1 MMIECKELCK
11 DYQTRVLNG
20 VSLTIADGD
29 YVAVM
34 GPSGSGKSTLLN
46 LLAVMDAP
54 TSGSVHINGVNTAE
68 LSEPELAAMRLHEM
82 GFVFQQ
88 PNFIRALSILD
99 NIVFPGFMA
108 KAQPRDVVIS
118 RARTLMQH
126 LEIADIAQQGVNE
139 VSGGQ
144 LQRASICRALIN
156 EPSLIFGDEPTGAL
170 NSTAAQQV
178 LAAFATIHAQ
188 GTTVI
193 LVTHDPQVAVR
204 ANRAVIIG
212 DGQVRDDLTLGPYQ
226 RADSDGHGGLA
237 ADHNERLE
245 TLTRALQTHQV

>member
-1 MMIECKELCK
+1 MIECKHLCK
-11 DYQTRVLNG
+11 DYQTRVLDG

-46 LLAVMDAP
+46 LLAGMDAP
-54 TSGSVHINGVNTAE
+54 TSGEVFIDGVNIAE
-68 LSEPELAAMRLHEM
+68 LAEPKLAAMRLHEM

-88 PNFIRALSILD
+88 PNFVRALSILD

-108 KAQPRDVVIS
+108 KAEPREAVLEKARGLMDELGIS
-118 RARTLMQH
+118 
-126 LEIADIAQQGVNE
+126 EIAEQGVAE

-156 EPSLIFGDEPTGAL
+156 SPAMIFGDEPTGAL

-178 LAAFATIHAQ
+178 LNAFAQIHAQ
-188 GTTVI
+188 GTTVM
-193 LVTHDPQVAVR
+193 LVTHDPQVAAR
-204 ANRAVIIG
+204 ANRVIIIG

-226 RADSDGHGGLA
+226 GTTSGEGHASDHSERLA
-237 ADHNERLE
+237 AV
-245 TLTRALQTHQV
+245 TLALHTHGV

>member
-1 MMIECKELCK
+1 MIECKHLCK
-11 DYQTRVLNG
+11 DYQTRVLDG

-46 LLAVMDAP
+46 LLAGMDAP
-54 TSGSVHINGVNTAE
+54 TSGEVFIDGVNIAE
-68 LSEPELAAMRLHEM
+68 LAEPKLAAMRLHEM

-88 PNFIRALSILD
+88 PNFVRALSILD

-108 KAQPRDVVIS
+108 KAEPREAVLEKARGLMDELGIS
-118 RARTLMQH
+118 
-126 LEIADIAQQGVNE
+126 EIAEQGVAE

-156 EPSLIFGDEPTGAL
+156 SPAMIFGDEPTGAL

-178 LAAFATIHAQ
+178 LAAFAQIHAQ
-188 GTTVI
+188 GTTVM
-193 LVTHDPQVAVR
+193 LVTHDPQVAAR
-204 ANRAVIIG
+204 ANRVIIIG
-212 DGQVRDDLTLGPYQ
+212 DGQVRDDLTLVPYQ
-226 RADSDGHGGLA
+226 GTTSEDGLA
-237 ADHNERLE
+237 PDHSERLDAV
-245 TLTRALQTHQV
+245 TLALHTHGV